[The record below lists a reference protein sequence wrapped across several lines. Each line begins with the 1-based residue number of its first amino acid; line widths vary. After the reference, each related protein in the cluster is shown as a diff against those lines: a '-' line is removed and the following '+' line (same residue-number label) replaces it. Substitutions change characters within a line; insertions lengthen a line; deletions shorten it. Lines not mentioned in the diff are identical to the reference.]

1 VEARAEALKEPEETG
16 QLENVPD
23 DDVDRLSTER
33 FIEYALGSPRT
44 AGEGVERATGTA
56 D

>member
-1 VEARAEALKEPEETG
+1 MEARAEALKEPEETG

-33 FIEYALGSPRT
+33 FIEYALGSPRA